1 MVNRYNSSEIFNK
14 AKKTEMD
21 GSIKHVRRVS
31 STYYPD
37 FNTEN
42 DVFIISQE
50 GDRLDL
56 LANEYYG
63 DETLWFVIARANNIG
78 HGSIVIEPGKVIR
91 IPSYN
96 EFSGIQGLLSSFN
109 NGNA

>member
-1 MVNRYNSSEIFNK
+1 MVNRYSSSEIFNK
-14 AKKTEMD
+14 SKKIEMD
-21 GSIKHVRRVS
+21 GSIKHVRRIS
-31 STYYPD
+31 STYYPE
-37 FNTEN
+37 FNTES
-42 DVFIISQE
+42 DVFIISQQ

-91 IPSYN
+91 IPNYGEN
-96 EFSGIQGLLSSFN
+96 SGMQGLLSNFN
-109 NGNA
+109 KGNS